1 MLLPA
6 VLFAVSLSSPLFAAL
21 VGGLVVLLCLSVAL
35 GWMLQETR
43 TQLTMEQ
50 KKNQRLL
57 TLKTVPTLPDEQDD
71 AASTTAVAE
80 LETLQTK
87 HEQLRETYQK
97 LFGRH
102 KKLVTEYKRLHD
114 YLQTLPA
121 GPSTGAQGD
130 GAQGSEA
137 VPQPRPAQQR

>member
-1 MLLPA
+1 MLLSA

-21 VGGLVVLLCLSVAL
+21 VGGLAVLLCLSVAL
-35 GWMLQETR
+35 GWMLHETR

-57 TLKTVPTLPDEQDD
+57 TLKTVPTLPDERDH
-71 AASTTAVAE
+71 AASTSAAAE

-87 HEQLRETYQK
+87 YEQLRETYQK

-102 KKLVTEYKRLHD
+102 KKLVNEYKRLHD
-114 YLQTLPA
+114 YLQALPSGQGA
-121 GPSTGAQGD
+121 GAQGD

-137 VPQPRPAQQR
+137 VPQPQPAQQR